1 MSNTPTDRIIEAL
14 WPKGDGP
21 TTPAVYALLDGA
33 RDPRIAPLA
42 QQSGMEFSCL
52 YSGKCSERLLNA
64 APYLV
69 PLSRDRLF
77 TRSLIDQS
85 WGQSWG
91 IFTIVPRSL
100 SLKQQ
105 RDHFRSLL
113 RVRDE
118 AGRKLVFRFY
128 DPRVLRVYLPTCT
141 GKEARQFFGPIP
153 RIMVEDQDADGI
165 IGYRQTKG
173 GVKSSLVP
181 MTEAPETPRY
191 SSAVV

>member
-42 QQSGMEFSCL
+42 RKSGMEFSCL

-69 PLSRDRLF
+69 PLSRDRKF
-77 TRSLIDQS
+77 TQHLLDQS

-91 IFTIVPRSL
+91 IFTIVPRRL
-100 SLKQQ
+100 SIKQQ

-118 AGRKLVFRFY
+118 DGRKLVFRFY
-128 DPRVLRVYLPTCT
+128 DPRVLRDYLPTCT
-141 GKEARQFFGPIP
+141 GQEAKQFFGPVP
-153 RIMVEDQDADGI
+153 RILMEDKEAQGLL
-165 IGYRQTKG
+165 GYRQVKD
-173 GVKSSLVP
+173 GVAYSMASL
-181 MTEAPETPRY
+181 R
-191 SSAVV
+191 